1 MRLGPRLRTSASSE
15 RLGATPR
22 ARHATRCA
30 SPAPARAMT
39 ASSGAPSGELARV
52 ATLLSACV
60 DAALRGC
67 EEIRRVQ
74 RARDAAGSDDED
86 AFVVTRKVA
95 SDPRSALTEADVA
108 AQKAMVSALRA
119 QFPNIN
125 IVGEEDENDDAA
137 PQSPK
142 SYKGHALREDLCA
155 ETIAQS
161 GEEYSN
167 LSYMTCDAADVTLF
181 IDPVDGTREF
191 VESRLH
197 AVQCLIGI
205 AIRGRAVAGVIGL
218 PFPEGDVES
227 AEACAVYGVV
237 APGAKRG
244 VVGVHGARGAP
255 WPIKYDNPTA
265 NVRSVS
271 GDSKNAALIAAKD
284 LVKTA
289 ALESGATYSH
299 GVIGGAGNKLLA
311 VAEGRAEFALMHF
324 GTSLWDT
331 CAPEAIVRAAGG
343 KVTDL
348 YGAPLMHAAD
358 APGGLVN
365 QLGVIGS
372 GPTCVGAMAHDAVC
386 ARMRENADLKK
397 LIDRFTAGDASLAVG
412 GDVGQAS
419 DIARCLGGAPLSTA
433 DVGDKIMRALHITS
447 GNNEE
452 KKLLGYATPETDA
465 VRGLMSDACRLYLK
479 WSEGS
484 DAALP
489 RSAFYKKVD
498 MGNLEY
504 MRLKQITQPLKIA
517 RDSKSYRVESSFLA
531 SDAAK
536 ALESSGIG
544 VPLCYAADL
553 RPRDDDPIESKFSL
567 LLEDFHPDDGW
578 VQERMLK
585 PDQAKCALEALAR
598 MHAFFLPGS
607 HYRQSSN
614 SADVELKDTVWSSG
628 GYWQPNMQPE
638 EQMRVIAD
646 AWETHIKNF
655 GDAISNDPS
664 MSAADVA
671 SVGARLQAHAVAIGA
686 QAHPFSGCPGADD
699 VLKAGGARLA
709 ALQTV
714 IHGDPKSGNIFVQR
728 NGEAWDVGL
737 IDFQW
742 TGFGLPGTDIGHFM
756 CASVAPEGLS
766 TDGGAER
773 ALIDAYYSAFCAAA
787 AEFGAV
793 SSVEKTSEELLSR
806 EELQAQYETGVLD
819 TMRCVFGYQWLRV
832 SASPETLAANA
843 TSVGRNSYNKSLPNA
858 LWMIRTADQLINARE
873 ARLAKQ

>member
-1 MRLGPRLRTSASSE
+1 MA
-15 RLGATPR
+15 A
-22 ARHATRCA
+22 H
-30 SPAPARAMT
+30 
-39 ASSGAPSGELARV
+39 SGAPSGELVRLE
-52 ATLLSACV
+52 TLLSACV

-74 RARDAAGSDDED
+74 RAREAAGSDDEG

-108 AQKAMVSALRA
+108 AQKAIVSALRA
-119 QFPNIN
+119 QFPAIN

-142 SYKGHALREDLCA
+142 SYTGDALREDLCA
-155 ETIAQS
+155 EAIAKS
-161 GEEYSN
+161 GEEFAP
-167 LSYMTCDAADVTLF
+167 LSLLTCDAADVTLF

-205 AIRGRAVAGVIGL
+205 AVRGRAVAGVIGL
-218 PFPEGDVES
+218 PFPEGDVER
-227 AEACAVYGVV
+227 AEACAVFGIV

-244 VVGVHGARGAP
+244 VIGIHGARGVP

-265 NVRSVS
+265 DVRSVS

-284 LVKTA
+284 IVKTA

-372 GPTCVGAMAHDAVC
+372 GPTCTGAMAHDAVC
-386 ARMRENADLKK
+386 ARMRENTDLKK
-397 LIDRFTAGDASLAVG
+397 LIDRFTAGNASLAVG

-419 DIARCLGGAPLSTA
+419 DVARCLGGAPMSTA
-433 DVGDKIMRALHITS
+433 DVGDKIMRALGISNAQTA
-447 GNNEE
+447 
-452 KKLLGYATPETDA
+452 LLGYSAPEYDA
-465 VRGLMSDACRLYLK
+465 VRGLMSDACRLNLE
-479 WSEGS
+479 WS
-484 DAALP
+484 DDDDPALP

-578 VQERMLK
+578 LQERMLK

-607 HYRQSSN
+607 RYRRSSTD
-614 SADVELKDTVWSSG
+614 ADAELRATVWNSG

-638 EQMRVIAD
+638 EQMCILAD
-646 AWETHIKNF
+646 AWETHMKNF
-655 GDAISNDPS
+655 GDAISRDPS
-664 MSAADVA
+664 MSTADVG

-686 QAHPFSGCPGADD
+686 EAHPFSACPGAGDI
-699 VLKAGGARLA
+699 LKSGGARLA
-709 ALQTV
+709 ALHTV

-728 NGEAWDVGL
+728 KGESWDVGL

-742 TGFGLPGTDIGHFM
+742 TGFGLGGTDVGHFV
-756 CASVAPEGLS
+756 CASVDPEGLS
-766 TDGGAER
+766 ADGSAER
-773 ALIDAYYSAFCAAA
+773 ELIDAYYAAFCAAA

-793 SSVEKTSEELLSR
+793 SSAEKTSEELLSR

-843 TSVGRNSYNKSLPNA
+843 KSVGRNSYNKSLPNA
-858 LWMIRTADQLINARE
+858 LWMIRTADQLIKSRE
-873 ARLAKQ
+873 ARLTAR